1 MAKTIPDLKRP
12 GLLGAL
18 IAYAFHFPETKE
30 YYDYRKR
37 SYSAIVLSDVPV

>member
-18 IAYAFHFPETKE
+18 IAYEFNFRETKKH
-30 YYDYRKR
+30 YDYRKQ

>member
-12 GLLGAL
+12 GLLRAF
-18 IAYAFHFPETKE
+18 IAYAFHFRETKE
-30 YYDYRKR
+30 YYDYKEQ

>member
-18 IAYAFHFPETKE
+18 IACAFNFRETKE
-30 YYDYRKR
+30 YYDYREK
-37 SYSAIVLSDVPV
+37 SYSTIVLSDVPV